1 MTNPPLPPARPPRS
15 VQARPARRA
24 FRIVACIVVLALAA
38 VVIFAQDHG
47 PTQVTGTV
55 ACSAPNAPSD
65 SRVADVSGPH
75 GIFAFGGWSGTHGRR
90 AGEVNRYLL
99 QNPDICGAS
108 MGFQWNEIDNGP
120 GARTR
125 YNWSVVDN
133 RIAPW
138 ARAGKIV
145 NLLFSGTGEGV
156 SSTPDDTPQY
166 VRDQVKMIT
175 CPRTRPTPVLW
186 QPGYEDNWKAF
197 IAAAVKHFGDD
208 PNVGY
213 MRFGLGTD
221 AEGVL
226 WPEQIVKPACGSA
239 WDAAGYRTACPV
251 YIQQMIAFL
260 GSLHSRRPL
269 VIGLSDASNFPPI
282 AEEARQA
289 AALGIGFGV
298 ESLTGV
304 EATDILSKVPCD
316 EFNWCQLYDQ
326 YAGKVPLY
334 VQDLNA
340 TTPISGAEN
349 EGLLPPLLEASVK
362 VHVQI
367 FEVNVADLLLT
378 FDPNFPHYGQYHES
392 YAAAIAATARIM
404 GTYRAVAPVT

>member
-186 QPGYEDNWKAF
+186 QPGYEDK
-197 IAAAVKHFGDD
+197 
-208 PNVGY
+208 
-213 MRFGLGTD
+213 
-221 AEGVL
+221 
-226 WPEQIVKPACGSA
+226 
-239 WDAAGYRTACPV
+239 
-251 YIQQMIAFL
+251 
-260 GSLHSRRPL
+260 
-269 VIGLSDASNFPPI
+269 
-282 AEEARQA
+282 
-289 AALGIGFGV
+289 
-298 ESLTGV
+298 
-304 EATDILSKVPCD
+304 
-316 EFNWCQLYDQ
+316 
-326 YAGKVPLY
+326 
-334 VQDLNA
+334 
-340 TTPISGAEN
+340 
-349 EGLLPPLLEASVK
+349 
-362 VHVQI
+362 
-367 FEVNVADLLLT
+367 
-378 FDPNFPHYGQYHES
+378 
-392 YAAAIAATARIM
+392 
-404 GTYRAVAPVT
+404 